1 MAKGSPQ
8 VVRILNDMEL
18 VLNVGRADGVTDG
31 TRFLVFEPGDEVLDP
46 DTQESLGRLEIVRG
60 IGEAKHVQ
68 ERMTTIRSTEK
79 KTVRKVRRRPIY
91 DSPLGALTFREP
103 IRVESE
109 PYDEY
114 VDAPFV
120 NARTGDL
127 VRAI

>member
-8 VVRILNDMEL
+8 VVRILNKMEL
-18 VLNVGRADGVTDG
+18 VVNVGRADGVTDG

-79 KTVRKVRRRPIY
+79 KAVRRVRRRPVY
-91 DSPLGALTFREP
+91 DSPLGMLSLREP
-103 IRVESE
+103 VRFESE
-109 PYDEY
+109 SYDDYE
-114 VDAPFV
+114 DAPFV
-120 NARTGDL
+120 NAREGDL